1 MLDKRTFS
9 RHKKCKMSYCVH
21 KTAIASL
28 LIPLSAC
35 VSSDNIGAI
44 PIATTVHSQHSV
56 NEVAYCLA
64 IKYDVASHPSDDG
77 STVVLVK
84 QMYGGLSMHFAI
96 WPEQTGSRIDIRQ
109 GENLIN
115 RKFRQCF

>member
-1 MLDKRTFS
+1 
-9 RHKKCKMSYCVH
+9 MSYCVH

-35 VSSDNIGAI
+35 VSSDKIGSI

-56 NEVAYCLA
+56 SEVAYCLA
-64 IKYDVASHPSDDG
+64 TKYDVASHPAVDG
-77 STVVLVK
+77 STVILVK

-96 WPEQTGSRIDIRQ
+96 WPDPTGSRIDIRQ
-109 GENLIN
+109 GQNLIN
-115 RKFRQCF
+115 RNFKSCF